1 MTPSDITTALQSTT
15 TATQERIILR
25 QAHDH
30 IRDYLATHDPR
41 WLDSAIERCTAGER
55 RGGEKVETFWR
66 LRARVQLF
74 EATGLR
80 RLLTEAIDTS
90 ERSLR

>member
-41 WLDSAIERCTAGER
+41 WLTAAIERCTAGER
-55 RGGEKVETFWR
+55 RGGEMVETFRR
-66 LRARVQLF
+66 LKARVQICQ
-74 EATGLR
+74 ATGR
-80 RLLTEAIDTS
+80 EWLLEGR
-90 ERSLR
+90 E